1 MTWHNAD
8 VYILNNTMASLTD
21 FFTAFDAAASKEKFT
36 PALQSAAAS
45 IDKAALQAALDAV
58 LAGGDDATAAGND
71 AVLKAGFE
79 FATELVKMLEKE
91 PGPEEKLGLYKYFK
105 QARGEKPA
113 EPSFYQME
121 AKFKYNAWKE
131 ISHISAQ
138 KAQALYI
145 KQVNDLINKYGT
157 RA

>member
-1 MTWHNAD
+1 
-8 VYILNNTMASLTD
+8 MASLTD
-21 FFTAFDAAASKEKFT
+21 FFSAFDAAAAKEKFP

-71 AVLKAGFE
+71 AALKAGFE
-79 FATELVKMLEKE
+79 FAAQLVKMLEKE
-91 PGPEEKLGLYKYFK
+91 PGTTEMLSLYKYFK

-121 AKFKYNAWKE
+121 AKYKYNAWKE
-131 ISHISAQ
+131 VSHISAQ

-145 KQVNDLINKYGT
+145 KQVNDLINEYGV

>member
-1 MTWHNAD
+1 
-8 VYILNNTMASLTD
+8 MASLTD

-91 PGPEEKLGLYKYFK
+91 PGPEEKLG
-105 QARGEKPA
+105 
-113 EPSFYQME
+113 

>member
-1 MTWHNAD
+1 
-8 VYILNNTMASLTD
+8 MASLTD

-91 PGPEEKLGLYKYFK
+91 PGPEEKLGVCPFSLHTHL
-105 QARGEKPA
+105 GITE
-113 EPSFYQME
+113 
-121 AKFKYNAWKE
+121 
-131 ISHISAQ
+131 
-138 KAQALYI
+138 
-145 KQVNDLINKYGT
+145 
-157 RA
+157 